1 MKKDFQQLATSI
13 RPRRANPFHVE
24 QSRALSLRP
33 LKRALVA
40 LGGSG
45 RRADL
50 KFVKDVFAEISELRS
65 A

>member
-1 MKKDFQQLATSI
+1 
-13 RPRRANPFHVE
+13 VE